1 MTNVNHTISKQLVK
15 KAQRTN
21 RAIALEDLTGIRDR
35 VRARR
40 SQRRKLHS
48 WAFAQLGQ
56 FISYKAELAGVPVV
70 FVDPAYTSQTC
81 ANCGYISRS
90 NRKSQ
95 DSFLCV
101 ECGFS
106 AHADTNAAINI
117 AGLFVNQANVA
128 AASSG

>member
-1 MTNVNHTISKQLVK
+1 MGERKSD
-15 KAQRTN
+15 KAIALPLSLRV
-21 RAIALEDLTGIRDR
+21 IALEDLAGIRDR

-70 FVDPAYTSQTC
+70 FVDPAYTSQIC
-81 ANCGYISRS
+81 SDCGHVSRS

-95 DSFLCV
+95 DSFLGVQCS
-101 ECGFS
+101 FS
-106 AHADTNAAINI
+106 ANADVNAATNI
-117 AGLFVNQANVA
+117 SVLGWA
-128 AASSG
+128 ARNSAVQLALS